1 MKRIGVML
9 AALCCLALP
18 GNLWAKKTTSNDRTT
33 VVRPKPPKPAKRPKV
48 QRDSKGR
55 IVQSSWRKPKK
66 SQTCASTGAA
76 GPCPGMPV
84 EPAMPKPYKVAKTPR
99 GKTPPPQARPIQ
111 PAPPSQQPTPP
122 PAANGSEAKEP
133 APAQ

>member
-9 AALCCLALP
+9 AALCCFALP
-18 GNLWAKKTTSNDRTT
+18 SLWGKKTTSNDRAT
-33 VVRPKPPKPAKRPKV
+33 VVRPKPPRPPKRPKV
-48 QRDSKGR
+48 HRDSKGR

-99 GKTPPPQARPIQ
+99 GKTPPPRARPIQ

-122 PAANGSEAKEP
+122 PAATGSEAKEP

>member
-18 GNLWAKKTTSNDRTT
+18 GSLWGKKTTSNDRTT

-48 QRDSKGR
+48 HRDSKGR

-66 SQTCASTGAA
+66 SQTCATTGVA

-111 PAPPSQQPTPP
+111 PASPSQQPDAP
-122 PAANGSEAKEP
+122 PAATGGEAK